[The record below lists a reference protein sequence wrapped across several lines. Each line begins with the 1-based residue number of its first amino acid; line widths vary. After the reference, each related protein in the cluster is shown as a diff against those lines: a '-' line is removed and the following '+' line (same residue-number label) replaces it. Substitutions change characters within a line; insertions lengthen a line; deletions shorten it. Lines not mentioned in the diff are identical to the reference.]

1 MTQLAELNAA
11 VNALNNLW
19 PLLSGDEKNRVL
31 EQRNELNIKADEL
44 AVKALLEGTTEI
56 EQAVEQL
63 NETTQAAIE
72 AKDMIADDVA
82 SIEKVS
88 DTVAKATQAVS
99 KLGEVLLRLS

>member
-1 MTQLAELNAA
+1 MTQLAELNTA

-31 EQRNELNIKADEL
+31 EQRNALNIKADEL
-44 AVKALLEGTTEI
+44 AVKTLLEGTAEI
-56 EQAVEQL
+56 EQAVAQL

-72 AKDMIADDVA
+72 AKDAIAVDVA
-82 SIEKVS
+82 RIEKVA

-99 KLGEVLLRLS
+99 KLAEVLLRLS